1 MAKPKTL
8 LDLCDAAG
16 LSAAQVASAL
26 GVNRATVYVW
36 SAKQA
41 RPADDRIVPL
51 AALLKTS
58 VETVRGVLAPYRK
71 PGAPRKH

>member
-51 AALLKTS
+51 AALLK
-58 VETVRGVLAPYRK
+58 VAPAALEGFLAEFRK